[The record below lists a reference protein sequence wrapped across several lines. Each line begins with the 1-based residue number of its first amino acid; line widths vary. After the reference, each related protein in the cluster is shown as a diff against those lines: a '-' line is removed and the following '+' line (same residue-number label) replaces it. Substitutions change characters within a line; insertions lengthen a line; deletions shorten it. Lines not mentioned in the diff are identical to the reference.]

1 MVVAS
6 DAQRIPP
13 PPKQVCRGR
22 FMVASAK
29 SAQGQTA
36 VAATC
41 TCFACLRRSE
51 IQMGVKTMKFPKL
64 VAAMLMAGGAFLYAA
79 PESQALEMFGA
90 PGIGGLH
97 DALTNVVYRG
107 GGGRGGYARGGGGR
121 YGGGG
126 YRGGGRYAGG
136 GYRGG
141 GYAYRGGGYA
151 YRGGGYGY
159 RYGAGAAAL
168 GVGAAIGAGAAA
180 AAHCGY
186 YPYGPC
192 Y

>member
-1 MVVAS
+1 
-6 DAQRIPP
+6 
-13 PPKQVCRGR
+13 
-22 FMVASAK
+22 
-29 SAQGQTA
+29 
-36 VAATC
+36 
-41 TCFACLRRSE
+41 
-51 IQMGVKTMKFPKL
+51 MKFPKI
-64 VAAMLMAGGAFLYAA
+64 VAAMLMAAGAFVYAA

-97 DALTNVVYRG
+97 DALTNVVYRAG
-107 GGGRGGYARGGGGR
+107 GARVGGARVGGARVGGGR

-126 YRGGGRYAGG
+126 YRGG
-136 GYRGG
+136 
-141 GYAYRGGGYA
+141 YA

-159 RYGAGAAAL
+159 RGGGYGYHRYGYGVGAAAVGV

-192 Y
+192 

>member
-1 MVVAS
+1 
-6 DAQRIPP
+6 
-13 PPKQVCRGR
+13 
-22 FMVASAK
+22 
-29 SAQGQTA
+29 
-36 VAATC
+36 
-41 TCFACLRRSE
+41 
-51 IQMGVKTMKFPKL
+51 MGVKTMKFPKI
-64 VAAMLMAGGAFLYAA
+64 VAAMLMAAGAFLYAA
-79 PESQALEMFGA
+79 PEGQALEMFGA

-97 DALTNVVYRG
+97 DALTNVVYRAG
-107 GGGRGGYARGGGGR
+107 GARGGYRGGGAR

-141 GYAYRGGGYA
+141 YAYRGGGYW
-151 YRGGGYGY
+151 YHGGGYGY
-159 RYGAGAAAL
+159 RGYGVGAAAVGL

-192 Y
+192 

>member
-1 MVVAS
+1 
-6 DAQRIPP
+6 
-13 PPKQVCRGR
+13 
-22 FMVASAK
+22 
-29 SAQGQTA
+29 
-36 VAATC
+36 
-41 TCFACLRRSE
+41 
-51 IQMGVKTMKFPKL
+51 MKFPKI
-64 VAAMLMAGGAFLYAA
+64 VAAILMAAGAFVYAA
-79 PESQALEMFGA
+79 PESQAIEMFGA

-107 GGGRGGYARGGGGR
+107 GGGRGGFARGGGGR
-121 YGGGG
+121 YGRGG

-136 GYRGG
+136 GGYRGG
-141 GYAYRGGGYA
+141 YG

-159 RYGAGAAAL
+159 RGGGYGYHGYGVGAAAVGV
-168 GVGAAIGAGAAA
+168 GVGAAIGAAA

>member
-1 MVVAS
+1 
-6 DAQRIPP
+6 
-13 PPKQVCRGR
+13 
-22 FMVASAK
+22 
-29 SAQGQTA
+29 
-36 VAATC
+36 
-41 TCFACLRRSE
+41 
-51 IQMGVKTMKFPKL
+51 MGVKTMKFPKI
-64 VAAMLMAGGAFLYAA
+64 VAAMLMAAGAFLYAA
-79 PESQALEMFGA
+79 PESQAVEMFGA

-97 DALTNVVYRG
+97 DALTNVVYRAG
-107 GGGRGGYARGGGGR
+107 GARVGGARVGGGR

-126 YRGGGRYAGG
+126 YRGG
-136 GYRGG
+136 
-141 GYAYRGGGYA
+141 YA

-159 RYGAGAAAL
+159 RGGGYGYRGYGVGAAAVGL

>member
-1 MVVAS
+1 
-6 DAQRIPP
+6 
-13 PPKQVCRGR
+13 
-22 FMVASAK
+22 
-29 SAQGQTA
+29 
-36 VAATC
+36 
-41 TCFACLRRSE
+41 
-51 IQMGVKTMKFPKL
+51 MGVKTMKFPKL

-107 GGGRGGYARGGGGR
+107 GGGRGGGGRGGYARGGGGR

-126 YRGGGRYAGG
+126 YHGGGRYAGG

-159 RYGAGAAAL
+159 RYGVGAAAVGSASAQQL
-168 GVGAAIGAGAAA
+168 GCAAA

>member
-1 MVVAS
+1 
-6 DAQRIPP
+6 
-13 PPKQVCRGR
+13 
-22 FMVASAK
+22 
-29 SAQGQTA
+29 
-36 VAATC
+36 
-41 TCFACLRRSE
+41 
-51 IQMGVKTMKFPKL
+51 MKFPKL
-64 VAAMLMAGGAFLYAA
+64 VAAMLMAAGAFLYAA
-79 PESQALEMFGA
+79 PESQAIEMFGA
-90 PGIGGLH
+90 PGIEGLH

-107 GGGRGGYARGGGGR
+107 GGARGGGAR

-126 YRGGGRYAGG
+126 YRGGGARYAGG

-141 GYAYRGGGYA
+141 GYGYRG
-151 YRGGGYGY
+151 YGV
-159 RYGAGAAAL
+159 GAAAVGV